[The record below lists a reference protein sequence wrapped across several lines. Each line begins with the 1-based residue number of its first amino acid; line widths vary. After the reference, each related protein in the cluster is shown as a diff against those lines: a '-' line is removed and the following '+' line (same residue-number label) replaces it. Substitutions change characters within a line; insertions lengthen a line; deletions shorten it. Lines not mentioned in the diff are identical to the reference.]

1 MNIGMHT
8 EIETIT
14 NPYWFNSISKDN
26 IEKCYQFLD
35 KYYNKDINTSTIK
48 LDFIRYQAE

>member
-1 MNIGMHT
+1 MHT

-48 LDFIRYQAE
+48 SFSLILSISFTM